1 MSLRTLEHMAVVEE
15 AAGLVAAHGDGG
27 DALAGAE
34 ASA

>member
-1 MSLRTLEHMAVVEE
+1 VEE
-15 AAGLVAAHGDGG
+15 AAGLVAAQGDGG